1 MMFASINVVNVA
13 LIAVPVV
20 VVGASVA
27 LFIVRKRPQV
37 LKQNYFQQQWVELQK
52 MCRQKETW
60 PSAVLDADKLLDEA
74 LKKRKLGGKN
84 MGERLVKAQRIFT
97 DNDSVWFGHKLRNR
111 IESDPETKLKE
122 GDVKEALI
130 GIRQALKDL
139 GALPK

>member
-1 MMFASINVVNVA
+1 MFASINVVNVA